1 MLAYADVCWS
11 DENLRMLAY
20 ADVCW
25 SGKPSK
31 EETLQNFKAREHKY
45 SAGGTTGNNS
55 LQGTVSK
62 EEGACRE

>member
-1 MLAYADVCWS
+1 MLTYAGLMKTYVCW
-11 DENLRMLAY
+11 RI

-31 EETLQNFKAREHKY
+31 EETLQNFKAREHKH
-45 SAGGTTGNNS
+45 SASGTTRNNS
-55 LQGTVSK
+55 LQATVSK